1 MRRAALLVKN
11 EYSLY
16 GVGMPKVT
24 DEHRAAR
31 RDQILA
37 AAARCVAREGFHK
50 TTMAD
55 VIAEAGLSA
64 GAVYGYFKSKN
75 EIIKAIADGALGQ
88 ATHHLHDLIERE
100 EPVHPADAVQVFL
113 DRAVAPVTE
122 GSVDMARVAVQAWAE
137 AVRDP
142 EVHELAREKM
152 LAVREAMESV
162 VRRCRRDGT
171 LPADIDP
178 QQAAQVLFAL
188 LPGFVLQR
196 LILGDVEPASYARG
210 VRALLG

>member
-1 MRRAALLVKN
+1 
-11 EYSLY
+11 
-16 GVGMPKVT
+16 MPKVT
-24 DEHRAAR
+24 DAHRAAR

-75 EIIKAIADGALGQ
+75 EIIKAIADRALGQ
-88 ATHHLHDLIERE
+88 AAHLLHDLVERD
-100 EPVHPADAVQVFL
+100 EPVHPADAVDVFL
-113 DRAVAPVTE
+113 RQVTAPVVE
-122 GSVDMARVAVQAWAE
+122 GGVDLPRIAVQAWAE

-142 EVHELAREKM
+142 EVHALAREKM
-152 LAVREAMESV
+152 LTLRDALESV
-162 VRRCRRDGT
+162 VLRCRRDGT
-171 LPADIDP
+171 LPADLDP
-178 QQAAQVLFAL
+178 QQAAQVLFGL

-196 LILGDVEPASYARG
+196 LILGDVTPESYVQG
-210 VRALLG
+210 VRALLR